1 VADRSNRASSVK
13 KGAKD
18 LYLSKSRYV
27 PGKCLLF
34 WKFYSIPNFQ
44 VLPKQTLQTTIKMER
59 HQMGTQTLDLVNP
72 NKILRRKLDLH
83 CKQDS
88 NTLMVRFS
96 GTNLGFG
103 V

>member
-1 VADRSNRASSVK
+1 
-13 KGAKD
+13 
-18 LYLSKSRYV
+18 
-27 PGKCLLF
+27 
-34 WKFYSIPNFQ
+34 
-44 VLPKQTLQTTIKMER
+44 
-59 HQMGTQTLDLVNP
+59 MGTQTLDLVNP